1 MLMMTGSLY
10 GRAVAISLTDL
21 VVSRKEGATGR
32 KRFSGAGAAHG
43 GCLTCTCVVCA
54 HLDDPRKDL
63 ASRADA
69 IEVAL
74 A

>member
-43 GCLTCTCVVCA
+43 GCLTCSPA
-54 HLDDPRKDL
+54 HVLYVPTWTNREK
-63 ASRADA
+63 
-69 IEVAL
+69 I
-74 A
+74 